1 MLFYKN
7 NAQAAPDFSWKVSS
21 DEIIRST
28 YHLLILFVYL
38 VCLLQ
43 MICKVHCPNLAFEY
57 AGNSVIGTSPVT
69 PITKDVYKL
78 QTIYSATD
86 EGSSVNNSTSM
97 FNDCEAMMD
106 IS

>member
-7 NAQAAPDFSWKVSS
+7 NAQAAPDFIWKVSS

-28 YHLLILFVYL
+28 YHLLILFVYV

-43 MICKVHCPNLAFEY
+43 MICKVHCPNLAFEF
-57 AGNSVIGTSPVT
+57 AGNSVIGASPVT

-78 QTIYSATD
+78 QTIYSAMD

>member
-1 MLFYKN
+1 
-7 NAQAAPDFSWKVSS
+7 
-21 DEIIRST
+21 
-28 YHLLILFVYL
+28 
-38 VCLLQ
+38 
-43 MICKVHCPNLAFEY
+43 MICKVHCPKNLAFELY
-57 AGNSVIGTSPVT
+57 GNSVIGASRVT

-86 EGSSVNNSTSM
+86 EASSVNNSTSM

>member
-7 NAQAAPDFSWKVSS
+7 NAQAAPDFIWKVSS

-43 MICKVHCPNLAFEY
+43 MIFKVHCPNLAFEF
-57 AGNSVIGTSPVT
+57 AGNYVIGASPVT
-69 PITKDVYKL
+69 PITKDVYK
-78 QTIYSATD
+78 QKTIYSARD
-86 EGSSVNNSTSM
+86 EASSVNNSTSM